1 MLKIAAESGIGSTA
15 EREFRSVDDGKRLSS
30 VPSRELRSSVVELK
44 VLKSVRGG

>member
-15 EREFRSVDDGKRLSS
+15 GRELRSVDDGKRLSS
-30 VPSRELRSSVVELK
+30 VSSREFRSSVVELK